1 MGLKWEKAN
10 IHTHFHISVAF
21 IITFAVMQQ

>member
-1 MGLKWEKAN
+1 MALKCENAN